1 MLGIGDLG
9 AVTSYTTPLY
19 TQIGIWHFHSISLFK
34 TPNSVESLVTDYIL
48 TTSSQS
54 NFLKLFDLYMI
65 CITVKRYAK
74 VVVFFSFCVDFSKS
88 KKKKHDERLLH
99 STSNL

>member
-1 MLGIGDLG
+1 MTL
-9 AVTSYTTPLY
+9 
-19 TQIGIWHFHSISLFK
+19 SLSQFFK
-34 TPNSVESLVTDYIL
+34 IPNSVESLVTDYIL

-74 VVVFFSFCVDFSKS
+74 VVVFWCFFFFCDDYFSKS

-99 STSNL
+99 RT